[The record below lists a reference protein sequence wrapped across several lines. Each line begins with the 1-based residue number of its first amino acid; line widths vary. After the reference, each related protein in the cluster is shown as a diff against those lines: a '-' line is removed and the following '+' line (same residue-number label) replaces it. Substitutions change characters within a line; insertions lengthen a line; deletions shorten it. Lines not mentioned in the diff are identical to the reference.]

1 VEGREKE
8 AAVMDSEEEGRDSGE
23 AVMDLVEVEMD
34 SGEAAMVQLAP
45 EVAAKALPEAEET
58 VVAVKVAAVMV
69 KPESEVE
76 VVTVKLAEEKMEV
89 VMVQTE
95 ETATEE
101 EGVEEEIRAPR
112 EAAAS
117 LAQLELAGEEIQ
129 EEEEEEIRAP
139 REAMVQSL
147 RLVLAGE
154 EIQEEEE
161 EEEEEALRNRPE
173 IRRAVPAVE
182 ITVVAQGVEDLAAAA
197 SVKREKEEARPQ
209 EQLPRA
215 LPVRAVVEVVD
226 SREAM
231 VQSLRLV
238 LAVKLVVAVA
248 EKEEEVVAAATL
260 RQFQPWVIVVAAA
273 ATLRQLQ
280 PRAIVATAAAVKE

>member
-1 VEGREKE
+1 
-8 AAVMDSEEEGRDSGE
+8 MDSEEEGRDSGE

-45 EVAAKALPEAEET
+45 EVAAKVLPEVEEM

-69 KPESEVE
+69 KPGSEVE
-76 VVTVKLAEEKMEV
+76 VVMVKLAEERMEV

-117 LAQLELAGEEIQ
+117 LAQLELAGEGIQ
-129 EEEEEEIRAP
+129 EEEEEEEIRAP

-248 EKEEEVVAAATL
+248 EKEEEAVAAATL
-260 RQFQPWVIVVAAA
+260 RQFQPWAIVATAA

>member
-1 VEGREKE
+1 
-8 AAVMDSEEEGRDSGE
+8 MDSEEEGRDLGE

-147 RLVLAGE
+147 RLVLAGK
-154 EIQEEEE
+154 EIQEEEEEE

-197 SVKREKEEARPQ
+197 SVKREKEEAKPQ

-215 LPVRAVVEVVD
+215 LPVRAAVEVVD

-260 RQFQPWVIVVAAA
+260 RQFQPRAIVVAAA
-273 ATLRQLQ
+273 VTLRQFQ
-280 PRAIVATAAAVKE
+280 PRAIVATAAVKE

>member
-1 VEGREKE
+1 
-8 AAVMDSEEEGRDSGE
+8 MDSEEEGRDLGE

-45 EVAAKALPEAEET
+45 EVAAKVLPEAEET

-69 KPESEVE
+69 KPGSEVE
-76 VVTVKLAEEKMEV
+76 VVMVKLAEERMEV

-117 LAQLELAGEEIQ
+117 LAQLELAEEGIQ
-129 EEEEEEIRAP
+129 EEEEEEEIRAP

-248 EKEEEVVAAATL
+248 EKEEEAVAAATL
-260 RQFQPWVIVVAAA
+260 RQFQPWAIVATAA

>member
-1 VEGREKE
+1 
-8 AAVMDSEEEGRDSGE
+8 MDSEEEGRDSGE
-23 AVMDLVEVEMD
+23 AVMDLVEVKMD

-45 EVAAKALPEAEET
+45 EVAAKVLPEAEET

-76 VVTVKLAEEKMEV
+76 VVTVKLAGEKMEV

-117 LAQLELAGEEIQ
+117 LAQLE
-129 EEEEEEIRAP
+129 
-139 REAMVQSL
+139 
-147 RLVLAGE
+147 LAGE

-197 SVKREKEEARPQ
+197 SVKREKEEAKPQ

-248 EKEEEVVAAATL
+248 EKEEEAVAAATL
-260 RQFQPWVIVVAAA
+260 RQFQPWAIVVAAA

>member
-1 VEGREKE
+1 
-8 AAVMDSEEEGRDSGE
+8 MDSEEEGRDLGE

-45 EVAAKALPEAEET
+45 EVAAKVLPEAEET

-76 VVTVKLAEEKMEV
+76 VVTVKLAGEKMEV

-117 LAQLELAGEEIQ
+117 LAQLELVGEGIQ
-129 EEEEEEIRAP
+129 EEEEEEEIRAP

-248 EKEEEVVAAATL
+248 EKEEEAVAAATL
-260 RQFQPWVIVVAAA
+260 RQFQPWAIVVAAA

>member
-1 VEGREKE
+1 
-8 AAVMDSEEEGRDSGE
+8 MDSEEEGRDSGE

-117 LAQLELAGEEIQ
+117 LAQLELAEEGIQ
-129 EEEEEEIRAP
+129 EEEEEEEIRAP

>member
-1 VEGREKE
+1 
-8 AAVMDSEEEGRDSGE
+8 MDSEEEGRDLGE

-45 EVAAKALPEAEET
+45 EVAAKVLPEVEEM

-69 KPESEVE
+69 KPGSEVE
-76 VVTVKLAEEKMEV
+76 VVMVKLAEERMEV

-117 LAQLELAGEEIQ
+117 LAQLELAEEGIQ
-129 EEEEEEIRAP
+129 EEEEEEEIRAP

-147 RLVLAGE
+147 RLVLVGE

-161 EEEEEALRNRPE
+161 EEEALRNLPE

-248 EKEEEVVAAATL
+248 EKEEEVAAAATL
-260 RQFQPWVIVVAAA
+260 RQF
-273 ATLRQLQ
+273 Q

>member
-1 VEGREKE
+1 
-8 AAVMDSEEEGRDSGE
+8 
-23 AVMDLVEVEMD
+23 MDLVEVEMD

-76 VVTVKLAEEKMEV
+76 VVTVKLAGEKMEV

-129 EEEEEEIRAP
+129 EEEEEE
-139 REAMVQSL
+139 
-147 RLVLAGE
+147 
-154 EIQEEEE
+154 

-197 SVKREKEEARPQ
+197 SVKREKEEAKPQ

-215 LPVRAVVEVVD
+215 LPVRAAVEVVD

-260 RQFQPWVIVVAAA
+260 RQFQP
-273 ATLRQLQ
+273 
-280 PRAIVATAAAVKE
+280 RAIVATAAVKE

>member
-1 VEGREKE
+1 
-8 AAVMDSEEEGRDSGE
+8 
-23 AVMDLVEVEMD
+23 
-34 SGEAAMVQLAP
+34 
-45 EVAAKALPEAEET
+45 
-58 VVAVKVAAVMV
+58 
-69 KPESEVE
+69 
-76 VVTVKLAEEKMEV
+76 MEV

-117 LAQLELAGEEIQ
+117 LAQLELAEEGIQ
-129 EEEEEEIRAP
+129 EEEEEEEIRAP

-248 EKEEEVVAAATL
+248 EKEEEAV
-260 RQFQPWVIVVAAA
+260 AA

>member
-1 VEGREKE
+1 
-8 AAVMDSEEEGRDSGE
+8 MDSEEEGRDLGE

-45 EVAAKALPEAEET
+45 EVAAKVLPEAEET

-129 EEEEEEIRAP
+129 EEEEEEEIRAP

-197 SVKREKEEARPQ
+197 SVKREKEEAKPQ

-215 LPVRAVVEVVD
+215 LPVRAAVEVVD

-260 RQFQPWVIVVAAA
+260 RQFQPRAIVVAAA
-273 ATLRQLQ
+273 VTLRQFQ
-280 PRAIVATAAAVKE
+280 PRAIVATAAVKE

>member
-1 VEGREKE
+1 
-8 AAVMDSEEEGRDSGE
+8 MDSEEEGRDLGE

-45 EVAAKALPEAEET
+45 EVAAKVLPEAEET

-76 VVTVKLAEEKMEV
+76 VVTVKLAGEKMEV

-117 LAQLELAGEEIQ
+117 LAQLELAGEGIQ
-129 EEEEEEIRAP
+129 EEEEEEEIRAP

-248 EKEEEVVAAATL
+248 EKEEEAVAAATL
-260 RQFQPWVIVVAAA
+260 RQFQPWAIVVAAA

>member
-1 VEGREKE
+1 VKGTRSAVEGREKE
-8 AAVMDSEEEGRDSGE
+8 AAAMDSEEEGRDSGE

-45 EVAAKALPEAEET
+45 EVAAKVLPEAEET

-76 VVTVKLAEEKMEV
+76 VVTVKLVEEKMEV
-89 VMVQTE
+89 VMVRTE
-95 ETATEE
+95 ETATEGVVVEE

-117 LAQLELAGEEIQ
+117 LAQLELAGEGIQ
-129 EEEEEEIRAP
+129 EEEEK
-139 REAMVQSL
+139 
-147 RLVLAGE
+147 
-154 EIQEEEE
+154 

-197 SVKREKEEARPQ
+197 SVKKEKEEAKPQ

-248 EKEEEVVAAATL
+248 EKEEEV
-260 RQFQPWVIVVAAA
+260 AAA
-273 ATLRQLQ
+273 ATIRQLQ
-280 PRAIVATAAAVKE
+280 SRAIVATAAAVKE

>member
-1 VEGREKE
+1 
-8 AAVMDSEEEGRDSGE
+8 MDSEEEGRDSGE

-45 EVAAKALPEAEET
+45 EVAAKVLPEVEEM

-69 KPESEVE
+69 KPGSEVE
-76 VVTVKLAEEKMEV
+76 VVMVKLAEERMEV

-117 LAQLELAGEEIQ
+117 LAQLELAGEGIQ
-129 EEEEEEIRAP
+129 EEEEEEEIRAP

-147 RLVLAGE
+147 RLVLVGE

-197 SVKREKEEARPQ
+197 SVKREKEEATPQ

-248 EKEEEVVAAATL
+248 EKEEEAVAAATL
-260 RQFQPWVIVVAAA
+260 RQFQPWAIVATAA

>member
-1 VEGREKE
+1 
-8 AAVMDSEEEGRDSGE
+8 MDSEEEGRDSGE

-45 EVAAKALPEAEET
+45 EVAAKVLPEAEET

-76 VVTVKLAEEKMEV
+76 VVTVKLAGEKMEV

-197 SVKREKEEARPQ
+197 SVKREKEEAKPQ

-215 LPVRAVVEVVD
+215 LPVRAAVEVVD

-260 RQFQPWVIVVAAA
+260 RQFQPRAIVVAAA
-273 ATLRQLQ
+273 VTLRQFQ
-280 PRAIVATAAAVKE
+280 PRAIVATAAVKE

>member
-1 VEGREKE
+1 
-8 AAVMDSEEEGRDSGE
+8 MDSEEEGRDSGE

-45 EVAAKALPEAEET
+45 EVAAKVLPEAEET

-76 VVTVKLAEEKMEV
+76 VVTVKLAGEKMEV

-248 EKEEEVVAAATL
+248 EKEEEVVVAATL
-260 RQFQPWVIVVAAA
+260 RQFQPRAIVVAAA
-273 ATLRQLQ
+273 VTLRQFQ
-280 PRAIVATAAAVKE
+280 PWAIVATAAAVKE

>member
-1 VEGREKE
+1 
-8 AAVMDSEEEGRDSGE
+8 MDSEEEGRDSGE

-45 EVAAKALPEAEET
+45 EVAAKVLPEAEET

-161 EEEEEALRNRPE
+161 EEEEEEEALRNRPE

-197 SVKREKEEARPQ
+197 SVKREKEEAKPQ

-260 RQFQPWVIVVAAA
+260 RQFQP
-273 ATLRQLQ
+273 
-280 PRAIVATAAAVKE
+280 RAIVATAAVKE

>member
-1 VEGREKE
+1 
-8 AAVMDSEEEGRDSGE
+8 MDSEEEGRDLGE

-76 VVTVKLAEEKMEV
+76 VVTVKLAGEKMEV

-117 LAQLELAGEEIQ
+117 LAQLELVGEGIQ
-129 EEEEEEIRAP
+129 EEEEEEEIRAP

-197 SVKREKEEARPQ
+197 SVKREKEEAKPQ

-215 LPVRAVVEVVD
+215 LPVRAAVEVVD

-260 RQFQPWVIVVAAA
+260 RQFQPRAIVVAAA
-273 ATLRQLQ
+273 VTLRQFQ
-280 PRAIVATAAAVKE
+280 PRAIVATAAVKE

>member
-1 VEGREKE
+1 
-8 AAVMDSEEEGRDSGE
+8 MDSEEEGRDLGE

-45 EVAAKALPEAEET
+45 EVAAKVLPEAEET

-76 VVTVKLAEEKMEV
+76 VVTVKLAGEKMEV

-161 EEEEEALRNRPE
+161 EEEEEEEALRNRPE

-197 SVKREKEEARPQ
+197 SVKREKEEAKPQ

-260 RQFQPWVIVVAAA
+260 RQFQPRAIVVAAA
-273 ATLRQLQ
+273 VTLRQFQ
-280 PRAIVATAAAVKE
+280 PRAIVATAAVKE

>member
-1 VEGREKE
+1 
-8 AAVMDSEEEGRDSGE
+8 MDSEEEGRDSGE

-45 EVAAKALPEAEET
+45 EVAAKVLPEAEET

-76 VVTVKLAEEKMEV
+76 VVTVKLAGEKMEV

-117 LAQLELAGEEIQ
+117 LAQLELAGEGIQ

-197 SVKREKEEARPQ
+197 SVKREKEEATPQ
-209 EQLPRA
+209 EQLQRA

-238 LAVKLVVAVA
+238 LAVKLVVGVA
-248 EKEEEVVAAATL
+248 EKEEE
-260 RQFQPWVIVVAAA
+260 VAAA
-273 ATLRQLQ
+273 ATLRQFQ

>member
-1 VEGREKE
+1 MKGTRSAVEGREKE
-8 AAVMDSEEEGRDSGE
+8 AAAMDSEEEGRDSGE

-45 EVAAKALPEAEET
+45 EVAAKVLPEVEEM

-76 VVTVKLAEEKMEV
+76 VVMVKLAEERMEV

-117 LAQLELAGEEIQ
+117 LAQLELAGEGIQ

-147 RLVLAGE
+147 RLVLVGE
-154 EIQEEEE
+154 EIQEDEEEE
-161 EEEEEALRNRPE
+161 EEEEEALRNLPE

-197 SVKREKEEARPQ
+197 SVKREKEEATPQ

-248 EKEEEVVAAATL
+248 EKEEEVAAAATL
-260 RQFQPWVIVVAAA
+260 RQF
-273 ATLRQLQ
+273 Q

>member
-8 AAVMDSEEEGRDSGE
+8 AAAMDSEEGRDLGE

-45 EVAAKALPEAEET
+45 EVAAKVLPEAEET

-76 VVTVKLAEEKMEV
+76 VVTVKLAGEKMEV

-117 LAQLELAGEEIQ
+117 LAQLELAEEGIQ
-129 EEEEEEIRAP
+129 EEEEEEEIRAP

>member
-1 VEGREKE
+1 
-8 AAVMDSEEEGRDSGE
+8 MDSEEEGRDLGE

-45 EVAAKALPEAEET
+45 EVAAKVLPEAEET

-76 VVTVKLAEEKMEV
+76 VVTVKLAGEKMEV

-117 LAQLELAGEEIQ
+117 LAQLELAGEGIQ

-248 EKEEEVVAAATL
+248 EKEEEAVAAATL
-260 RQFQPWVIVVAAA
+260 RQFQPWAIVVAAA

>member
-1 VEGREKE
+1 
-8 AAVMDSEEEGRDSGE
+8 MDSEEEGRDSGE

-76 VVTVKLAEEKMEV
+76 VVTVKLAGEKMEV

-117 LAQLELAGEEIQ
+117 LAQLELVGEGIQ
-129 EEEEEEIRAP
+129 EEEEEEEIRAP

-197 SVKREKEEARPQ
+197 SVKREKEEAKPQ

-215 LPVRAVVEVVD
+215 LPVRAAVEVVD

-260 RQFQPWVIVVAAA
+260 RQFQPRAIVVAAA
-273 ATLRQLQ
+273 VTLRQFQ
-280 PRAIVATAAAVKE
+280 PRAIVATAAVKE

>member
-1 VEGREKE
+1 
-8 AAVMDSEEEGRDSGE
+8 MDSEEEGRDLGE

-45 EVAAKALPEAEET
+45 EVAAKVLPEAEET

-161 EEEEEALRNRPE
+161 EEEEEEEALRNRPE

-197 SVKREKEEARPQ
+197 SVKREKEEAKPQ

-215 LPVRAVVEVVD
+215 LPVRAAVEVVD

-260 RQFQPWVIVVAAA
+260 RQFQPWAIVVAAA
-273 ATLRQLQ
+273 VTLRQFQ
-280 PRAIVATAAAVKE
+280 PRAIVATAAVKE

>member
-1 VEGREKE
+1 
-8 AAVMDSEEEGRDSGE
+8 MDSEEEGRDSGE

-45 EVAAKALPEAEET
+45 EVAAKVLPEAEET

-76 VVTVKLAEEKMEV
+76 VVMVKLAEERMEV

-101 EGVEEEIRAPR
+101 EGV
-112 EAAAS
+112 
-117 LAQLELAGEEIQ
+117 
-129 EEEEEEIRAP
+129 EEEIRAP

-197 SVKREKEEARPQ
+197 SVKREKEEAKPQ

-238 LAVKLVVAVA
+238 LAVKLVMAVA
-248 EKEEEVVAAATL
+248 EKEEKVVAAATL
-260 RQFQPWVIVVAAA
+260 RQFQLRAIVVAAA
-273 ATLRQLQ
+273 VTLRQFQ

>member
-1 VEGREKE
+1 
-8 AAVMDSEEEGRDSGE
+8 MDSEEEGRDLGE

-45 EVAAKALPEAEET
+45 EVAAKVLPEAEET

-129 EEEEEEIRAP
+129 EEEEEE
-139 REAMVQSL
+139 
-147 RLVLAGE
+147 
-154 EIQEEEE
+154 EEEE
-161 EEEEEALRNRPE
+161 ETLRNRPE

-215 LPVRAVVEVVD
+215 LPVRAAVEVVD

-260 RQFQPWVIVVAAA
+260 RQFQPWAIVVAAA

>member
-1 VEGREKE
+1 
-8 AAVMDSEEEGRDSGE
+8 MDSEEEGRDLGE

-45 EVAAKALPEAEET
+45 EVAAKVLPEVEEM

-76 VVTVKLAEEKMEV
+76 VVMVKLAEERMEV

-117 LAQLELAGEEIQ
+117 LAQLELAGEGIQ

-248 EKEEEVVAAATL
+248 EKEEKAVAAATL
-260 RQFQPWVIVVAAA
+260 RQFQPWAIVATAA

>member
-1 VEGREKE
+1 
-8 AAVMDSEEEGRDSGE
+8 MDSEEEGRDLGE

-45 EVAAKALPEAEET
+45 EVAAKVLPEAEET

-76 VVTVKLAEEKMEV
+76 VVTVKLAGEKMEV

-117 LAQLELAGEEIQ
+117 LAQLELAGEGIQ

-161 EEEEEALRNRPE
+161 EEEEEEEALRNLPE

-248 EKEEEVVAAATL
+248 EKEEEAVAAATL
-260 RQFQPWVIVVAAA
+260 RQFQPWAIVATAA

>member
-1 VEGREKE
+1 
-8 AAVMDSEEEGRDSGE
+8 MDSEEEGRDLGE

-45 EVAAKALPEAEET
+45 EVAAKVLPEAEET

-69 KPESEVE
+69 KPESGVE
-76 VVTVKLAEEKMEV
+76 VVTVKLAGEKMEV

-95 ETATEE
+95 ETATEK

-117 LAQLELAGEEIQ
+117 LAQLELVGEGIQ
-129 EEEEEEIRAP
+129 EEEEEEEIRAP

-215 LPVRAVVEVVD
+215 LPVRAMVEVVD

-248 EKEEEVVAAATL
+248 EKEEEAVAAATL
-260 RQFQPWVIVVAAA
+260 RQFQPWAIVVAAA

>member
-1 VEGREKE
+1 VKGTRSAVEGREKE
-8 AAVMDSEEEGRDSGE
+8 AAAMDSEEEGRDSGE

-45 EVAAKALPEAEET
+45 EVAAKVLPEAEET

-76 VVTVKLAEEKMEV
+76 VVTVKLVEEKMEV
-89 VMVQTE
+89 VMVRTE
-95 ETATEE
+95 ETATEGVVVEE

-117 LAQLELAGEEIQ
+117 LAQLELAGEGIQ
-129 EEEEEEIRAP
+129 EEEEK
-139 REAMVQSL
+139 
-147 RLVLAGE
+147 
-154 EIQEEEE
+154 

-197 SVKREKEEARPQ
+197 SVKKEKEEAKPQ

-248 EKEEEVVAAATL
+248 EKEE
-260 RQFQPWVIVVAAA
+260 VAAA

-280 PRAIVATAAAVKE
+280 SRAIVATAAAVKE

>member
-1 VEGREKE
+1 
-8 AAVMDSEEEGRDSGE
+8 MDSEEEGRDLGE

-45 EVAAKALPEAEET
+45 EVAAKVLPEAEET

-69 KPESEVE
+69 KPESGVE
-76 VVTVKLAEEKMEV
+76 VVTVKLAGEKMEV

-117 LAQLELAGEEIQ
+117 LAQLELVGEGIQ
-129 EEEEEEIRAP
+129 EEEEEEEIRAP

-215 LPVRAVVEVVD
+215 FPVRAVVEVVD

-238 LAVKLVVAVA
+238 LAVKLVVVVA
-248 EKEEEVVAAATL
+248 EKEEEAVAAATL
-260 RQFQPWVIVVAAA
+260 RQFQPWAIVVAAA

>member
-1 VEGREKE
+1 
-8 AAVMDSEEEGRDSGE
+8 MDSEEEGRDLGE

-45 EVAAKALPEAEET
+45 EVAAKVLPEAEET

-69 KPESEVE
+69 KPESGVE
-76 VVTVKLAEEKMEV
+76 VVTVKLAGEKMEV

-117 LAQLELAGEEIQ
+117 LAQLELVGEGIQ
-129 EEEEEEIRAP
+129 EEEEEEEIRAP

-215 LPVRAVVEVVD
+215 FPVRAVVEVVD

-248 EKEEEVVAAATL
+248 EKEEEAVAAATL
-260 RQFQPWVIVVAAA
+260 RQFQPWAIVVAAA

>member
-1 VEGREKE
+1 
-8 AAVMDSEEEGRDSGE
+8 
-23 AVMDLVEVEMD
+23 
-34 SGEAAMVQLAP
+34 MVH
-45 EVAAKALPEAEET
+45 
-58 VVAVKVAAVMV
+58 
-69 KPESEVE
+69 
-76 VVTVKLAEEKMEV
+76 
-89 VMVQTE
+89 
-95 ETATEE
+95 
-101 EGVEEEIRAPR
+101 
-112 EAAAS
+112 
-117 LAQLELAGEEIQ
+117 
-129 EEEEEEIRAP
+129 
-139 REAMVQSL
+139 SL

-197 SVKREKEEARPQ
+197 SVKREKEEAKPQ

-248 EKEEEVVAAATL
+248 EKEEEAV
-260 RQFQPWVIVVAAA
+260 AA

>member
-1 VEGREKE
+1 
-8 AAVMDSEEEGRDSGE
+8 MDSEEEGRDLGE

-45 EVAAKALPEAEET
+45 EVAAKVLPEAEET

-69 KPESEVE
+69 KPESGVE
-76 VVTVKLAEEKMEV
+76 VVTVKLAGEKMEV

-215 LPVRAVVEVVD
+215 FPVRAVVEVVD

-238 LAVKLVVAVA
+238 LAVKLVVVVA
-248 EKEEEVVAAATL
+248 EKEEEAVAAATL
-260 RQFQPWVIVVAAA
+260 RQFQPWAIVVAAA

>member
-1 VEGREKE
+1 
-8 AAVMDSEEEGRDSGE
+8 MDSEEEGRDSGE

-45 EVAAKALPEAEET
+45 EVAAKVLPEVEEM

-69 KPESEVE
+69 KPGSEVE
-76 VVTVKLAEEKMEV
+76 VVMVKLAEERMEV

-117 LAQLELAGEEIQ
+117 LAQ
-129 EEEEEEIRAP
+129 
-139 REAMVQSL
+139 
-147 RLVLAGE
+147 LVLAGE

-248 EKEEEVVAAATL
+248 EKEEEVAAAATL
-260 RQFQPWVIVVAAA
+260 RQF
-273 ATLRQLQ
+273 Q

>member
-1 VEGREKE
+1 
-8 AAVMDSEEEGRDSGE
+8 MDSEEEGRDLGE

-45 EVAAKALPEAEET
+45 EVAAKVLPEAEET

-76 VVTVKLAEEKMEV
+76 VVTVKLAGEKMEV

-117 LAQLELAGEEIQ
+117 LAQLELAGEGIQ

-197 SVKREKEEARPQ
+197 SVKREKEEATLQ

-248 EKEEEVVAAATL
+248 EKEEEAV
-260 RQFQPWVIVVAAA
+260 AA

>member
-1 VEGREKE
+1 
-8 AAVMDSEEEGRDSGE
+8 MDSEEEGRDSGE

-45 EVAAKALPEAEET
+45 EVAAKVLPEAEET

-129 EEEEEEIRAP
+129 EEEEEEEIRAP

-161 EEEEEALRNRPE
+161 EEE
-173 IRRAVPAVE
+173 
-182 ITVVAQGVEDLAAAA
+182 
-197 SVKREKEEARPQ
+197 KK
-209 EQLPRA
+209 
-215 LPVRAVVEVVD
+215 
-226 SREAM
+226 
-231 VQSLRLV
+231 
-238 LAVKLVVAVA
+238 KL
-248 EKEEEVVAAATL
+248 
-260 RQFQPWVIVVAAA
+260 FVIVRKFVE
-273 ATLRQLQ
+273 RC
-280 PRAIVATAAAVKE
+280 RRWR